1 MPRELKQ
8 ALQAFAVATVLVA
21 ILGLVARGVGFV
33 SANLGALVA
42 IVFLYLTVYVANHRG
57 EDLVDFGFSSKP
69 RMRSVMIALA
79 YMVVVFPIFVVG
91 FVVFH
96 NLACDQDSI
105 LAPLAQSG
113 MCFGFDGWSSAHWP
127 NMGLMSDDLTR
138 LSLEFVFVQVVVV
151 ALPEELFFRGLIHEL
166 CERALPP
173 KRRIFGGG
181 VGWALVISSA
191 IFALGHLTVTFDA
204 RRLAVFFPGLI
215 FGWMRSSTGSIMAGV
230 IAHTASNVF
239 ILALQEIFF
248 S

>member
-8 ALQAFAVATVLVA
+8 ALQAFAVATFLVA

-42 IVFLYLTVYVANHRG
+42 IVFLYLTVFVANRRG
-57 EDLVDFGFSSKP
+57 EDLVDFGFKSKP
-69 RMRSVMIALA
+69 RLRSVKIALGYIA
-79 YMVVVFPIFVVG
+79 IVFPFFVVG

-96 NLACDQDSI
+96 DLACDPDSI
-105 LAPLAQSG
+105 LGPLAQPG
-113 MCFGFDGWSSAHWP
+113 MCFGFDGWASAHWP
-127 NMGLMSDDLTR
+127 DIGIMSDDLIK
-138 LSLEFVFVQVVVV
+138 LSLEFIFVQVVVV

-173 KRRIFGGG
+173 KRKFLGGG
-181 VGWALVISSA
+181 IGWALIISSA
-191 IFALGHLTVTFDA
+191 IFAIGHLTVTFDA
-204 RRLAVFFPGLI
+204 RRLAVFFPGLV

-239 ILALQEIFF
+239 ILALQEVFF
-248 S
+248 R